1 VVVCVLVPVRM
12 DGDSR
17 VGIVSIVSSCGIVY
31 NWNSL
36 LPAPVIEDAED
47 RGDSNNES
55 EEDAAN
61 NAGRG
66 TARLFVFLDR
76 GGSLGVL

>member
-17 VGIVSIVSSCGIVY
+17 VGIVSSCGIVY

-36 LPAPVIEDAED
+36 LPAPVIEDAKD
-47 RGDSNNES
+47 GGDSNNEG